1 MCAIKG
7 KTTIYH
13 HRSRE
18 YHFSV
23 ESKTAIAK
31 EYIKTL
37 NEITMYEHE
46 KNLLTSNIYG
56 DEHAQEEDPFPALDN
71 FQALVQSEIVS
82 LRHIFLLNR
91 VYI

>member
-1 MCAIKG
+1 
-7 KTTIYH
+7 
-13 HRSRE
+13 
-18 YHFSV
+18 
-23 ESKTAIAK
+23 
-31 EYIKTL
+31 
-37 NEITMYEHE
+37 MYEHE

-71 FQALVQSEIVS
+71 FQAFVQSEIVS